1 MQTAVQHDSYH
12 ANPGPAG
19 QLSSSSREVIMETLS
34 QKDSY
39 HTNCGP
45 PGKLSCKPQPSRTV
59 ILQLWS
65 SMKVIMQIQKLKRT
79 TQKKKERTYSFIELA
94 RRAKTHKNSF
104 IFDIILQIWNGN
116 LSIISL
122 IMFNDNLLRRSDS
135 FIELARRAYSYDD
148 SRLYLKLCSFFLQ
161 KNISFSFST
170 SYCKFGMEI
179 YLPTLSAPSLMHSVW
194 DSYQPA
200 FLLTYPKHSKLNAFS
215 LGFLPAY
222 LPTFLP

>member
-1 MQTAVQHDSYH
+1 MQTVVQQDSYHAKPVPAGQLSCKLQCNMKVIMQTLAQQDSYH
-12 ANPGPAG
+12 ANCGPA
-19 QLSSSSREVIMETLS
+19 
-34 QKDSY
+34 
-39 HTNCGP
+39 
-45 PGKLSCKPQPSRTV
+45 GKLSCKPQPSRTV

-65 SMKVIMQIQKLKRT
+65 SMKVIMQIQKIKRT
-79 TQKKKERTYSFIELA
+79 TQKKKERAYSFIELA

-161 KNISFSFST
+161 QKTFLFPFRHHTANLEWKST
-170 SYCKFGMEI
+170 
-179 YLPTLSAPSLMHSVW
+179 YLP
-194 DSYQPA
+194 
-200 FLLTYPKHSKLNAFS
+200 
-215 LGFLPAY
+215 
-222 LPTFLP
+222 